1 MKILQG
7 RAIPYMLH
15 GDESCA
21 VIVSFQGVDGKR
33 MLTCLWIAMDYLL
46 NSKKKNGF

>member
-1 MKILQG
+1 MEMLQG
-7 RAIPYMLH
+7 RTIPYMLH

-33 MLTCLWIAMDYLL
+33 MLTCLWIAMDDLL
-46 NSKKKNGF
+46 ISKTIMGF